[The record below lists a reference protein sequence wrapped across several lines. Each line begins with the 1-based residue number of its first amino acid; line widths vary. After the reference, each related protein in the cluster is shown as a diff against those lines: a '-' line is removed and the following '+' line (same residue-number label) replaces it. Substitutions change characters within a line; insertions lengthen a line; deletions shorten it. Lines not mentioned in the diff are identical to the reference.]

1 VRACSIRLLDKTGA
15 RLNVAAVYGLSDAY
29 VKKGDLVLEQ
39 NPLAREVIAGKTIIV
54 NDVANQIPLRRIPV
68 VENNTL
74 IGRYPLEK
82 EREAM
87 SDILKDSTIN
97 SKDIQ

>member
-54 NDVANQIPLRRIPV
+54 NDVATDTRLQYPQEALAEGIVFAGDRWRSCGVPACGEWQI
-68 VENNTL
+68 
-74 IGRYPLEK
+74 G
-82 EREAM
+82 
-87 SDILKDSTIN
+87 
-97 SKDIQ
+97 